1 MEADKS
7 LQDALLRSHQAT
19 DEANQDQH
27 QLHHM
32 AANTGEKH
40 TAKPQPELH
49 ETPHNLLKSWDTL
62 RKLDEELAREEANA
76 ESKAQKPNNN
86 KGK

>member
-1 MEADKS
+1 MEPDKS
-7 LQDALLRSHQAT
+7 LQDALLRSHLAT

-32 AANTGEKH
+32 AAGSGEKH
-40 TAKPQPELH
+40 IAKPQPELH

-62 RKLDEELAREEANA
+62 RKMDEELARKEANA
-76 ESKAQKPNNN
+76 ASKTQKPDN
-86 KGK
+86 KSGK